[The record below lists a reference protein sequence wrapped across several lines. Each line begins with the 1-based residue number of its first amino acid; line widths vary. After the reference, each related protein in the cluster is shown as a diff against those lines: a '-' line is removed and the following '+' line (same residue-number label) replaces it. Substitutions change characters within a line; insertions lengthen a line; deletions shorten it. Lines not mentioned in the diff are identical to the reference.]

1 MVKLKHGAH
10 ECLLTSPEIIDNGIC
25 NICFKDEPIE
35 FACDLCNFDLCRAC
49 SKLPLKVSHDFHPDH
64 PLEFCLGK
72 KDGNERYKLCS
83 GCGDL
88 FSDQSLYYKCKDCEI
103 FLDLGCA
110 ILNNT
115 KTSWYAEEKLHYS
128 HAHFLR
134 RCKPGPDARGSCLM
148 CELPLTPSAV
158 SYGCSQCYLFAHERC
173 LDLPREIQHPV
184 HQAHPLTRLDFTHT
198 CGGGKVCDACGLHVE
213 GAPLSCLECSFYLHL
228 RCADSLLRGL
238 VHKSHQ
244 HKLFYLANNAKLRF
258 KNGCRVCM
266 RDDDG
271 SYGDYL
277 YHCVEC
283 GWRSHFKCLE
293 IPESVVNKSY
303 HIHPLVC
310 KIFLSEDDSLEY
322 CDVCE
327 TMVHA
332 GHHAYCCE
340 ECGFLSHIECILH
353 EEMPSPLYLKDLY
366 SHLGEKLT
374 RPADHDDK
382 CETKE
387 LENKLVVIDVT
398 HNHVLR
404 SRYVTAS
411 QKGCWICY
419 RYIHGRLWKCETCRF
434 EAHDNCIKLSQ
445 QSRYRFHLNHP
456 LTLLP
461 SYPAGAT
468 NMRCDTCKE
477 KIDYFNLFCRICDF
491 IICTKCAVSVK
502 MRLGELQRGQKFIRY
517 EEGKFC
523 LKGGH
528 DLVQVMVS
536 RSYMVACTL
545 CDDRLCNGN
554 IVSCPDCEEIY
565 HSQCIE
571 LWRRYRALENH
582 PLHYNH
588 ILYMIKRKTGSKCT
602 ACKPDIDISKY
613 VFFCSTCS
621 LSFHF
626 KCIQA
631 VGISTRI
638 KTHKHCL
645 YNFLSD
651 DSSRPCTICNKPCGA
666 SFYACDIC
674 NVCAHEECIGF
685 PTYVK
690 NQRHQHIVNLKKIYA
705 PKICSICGL
714 DTKFS
719 GHKYQYTCDD
729 CKDVFH
735 TNCIMSMVEREA
747 ATEEEQISDLSNML
761 KDMDESD
768 EEDSDS
774 S

>member
-1 MVKLKHGAH
+1 M
-10 ECLLTSPEIIDNGIC
+10 
-25 NICFKDEPIE
+25 
-35 FACDLCNFDLCRAC
+35 
-49 SKLPLKVSHDFHPDH
+49 
-64 PLEFCLGK
+64 
-72 KDGNERYKLCS
+72 
-83 GCGDL
+83 
-88 FSDQSLYYKCKDCEI
+88 
-103 FLDLGCA
+103 
-110 ILNNT
+110 
-115 KTSWYAEEKLHYS
+115 
-128 HAHFLR
+128 
-134 RCKPGPDARGSCLM
+134 
-148 CELPLTPSAV
+148 
-158 SYGCSQCYLFAHERC
+158 
-173 LDLPREIQHPV
+173 
-184 HQAHPLTRLDFTHT
+184 
-198 CGGGKVCDACGLHVE
+198 
-213 GAPLSCLECSFYLHL
+213 
-228 RCADSLLRGL
+228 
-238 VHKSHQ
+238 
-244 HKLFYLANNAKLRF
+244 
-258 KNGCRVCM
+258 
-266 RDDDG
+266 
-271 SYGDYL
+271 
-277 YHCVEC
+277 
-283 GWRSHFKCLE
+283 
-293 IPESVVNKSY
+293 
-303 HIHPLVC
+303 
-310 KIFLSEDDSLEY
+310 
-322 CDVCE
+322 
-327 TMVHA
+327 
-332 GHHAYCCE
+332 
-340 ECGFLSHIECILH
+340 
-353 EEMPSPLYLKDLY
+353 
-366 SHLGEKLT
+366 
-374 RPADHDDK
+374 
-382 CETKE
+382 
-387 LENKLVVIDVT
+387 
-398 HNHVLR
+398 LR

-461 SYPAGAT
+461 SYPAGFT

-536 RSYMVACTL
+536 SSYMVACTL

-588 ILYMIKRKTGSKCT
+588 ILYMTSRKTGSKCT

-735 TNCIMSMVEREA
+735 TNCIMSMVNAEFVVLY
-747 ATEEEQISDLSNML
+747 THFL
-761 KDMDESD
+761 
-768 EEDSDS
+768 
-774 S
+774 

>member
-10 ECLLTSPEIIDNGIC
+10 ES
-25 NICFKDEPIE
+25 
-35 FACDLCNFDLCRAC
+35 C
-49 SKLPLKVSHDFHPDH
+49 SKLPL
-64 PLEFCLGK
+64 E
-72 KDGNERYKLCS
+72 
-83 GCGDL
+83 
-88 FSDQSLYYKCKDCEI
+88 CKDCEI

-387 LENKLVVIDVT
+387 LENKLVVRLAM
-398 HNHVLR
+398 LR
-404 SRYVTAS
+404 RLRKDAGYVI
-411 QKGCWICY
+411 G
-419 RYIHGRLWKCETCRF
+419 F
-434 EAHDNCIKLSQ
+434 
-445 QSRYRFHLNHP
+445 
-456 LTLLP
+456 
-461 SYPAGAT
+461 T

-491 IICTKCAVSVK
+491 IICTKCA
-502 MRLGELQRGQKFIRY
+502 
-517 EEGKFC
+517 
-523 LKGGH
+523 
-528 DLVQVMVS
+528 
-536 RSYMVACTL
+536 
-545 CDDRLCNGN
+545 
-554 IVSCPDCEEIY
+554 
-565 HSQCIE
+565 CIE

-588 ILYMIKRKTGSKCT
+588 ILYMTSRKTGSKCT